1 MKKRKQFATRTS
13 PIIHLVC
20 PPTFCITFD
29 FHFSWVLQPSQE
41 KLKTMLMQNFGGQI
55 RCILGDVHV
64 TNRLR
69 LATQQL
75 CTYTTLFCKFLC
87 RFYTTTTWKCLIKI
101 SRLLEDVNK
110 WHQFSVSLLVLW
122 YNPLGFIKF
131 LPTKFAKNLT
141 KWMTWNNGEEV
152 CNTVNSSFCCR
163 FNIDDG
169 DGSENVTFKIEFTF
183 FKFCRVYSNSLKTS
197 NLSEFPYSWFLGD
210 RTQVWKEIEK

>member
-1 MKKRKQFATRTS
+1 
-13 PIIHLVC
+13 
-20 PPTFCITFD
+20 
-29 FHFSWVLQPSQE
+29 
-41 KLKTMLMQNFGGQI
+41 MQNFGGQI

-87 RFYTTTTWKCLIKI
+87 RLCTTTTWKCLIKI
-101 SRLLEDVNK
+101 SRLLEDREVNK
-110 WHQFSVSLLVLW
+110 WHQFSFSLPVLW

-141 KWMTWNNGEEV
+141 KWITWNNGDEV
-152 CNTVNSSFCCR
+152 CNTVNSRFCCR

-169 DGSENVTFKIEFTF
+169 EGSENVTFKMNSRFL
-183 FKFCRVYSNSLKTS
+183 KLCRVYSSSLNMS
-197 NLSEFPYSWFLGD
+197 NLSGFPCSWFLGD
-210 RTQVWKEIEK
+210 DTQFKFRERQRNSLSLVCVLYKDWK